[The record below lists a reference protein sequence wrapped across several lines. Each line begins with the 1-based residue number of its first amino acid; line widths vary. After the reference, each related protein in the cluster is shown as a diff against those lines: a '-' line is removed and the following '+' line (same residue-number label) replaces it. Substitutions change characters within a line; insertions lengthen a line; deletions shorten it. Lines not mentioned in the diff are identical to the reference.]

1 MKYGVFVFGVMAGL
15 LTCTSVAETAGNARW
30 IGVWQGQ
37 LDGQPGV
44 ILTLADDGGELGG
57 TIVLNGVSRE
67 GGSPHVVTSELH
79 VLVHGG
85 FKLQVPQRIFK
96 TSDEIPWKKPWK
108 RWKTKNVSH
117 FPTARLR
124 RSI

>member
-44 ILTLADDGGELGG
+44 YLPWPMTAA
-57 TIVLNGVSRE
+57 SWE
-67 GGSPHVVTSELH
+67 GPLS
-79 VLVHGG
+79 
-85 FKLQVPQRIFK
+85 
-96 TSDEIPWKKPWK
+96 
-108 RWKTKNVSH
+108 
-117 FPTARLR
+117 
-124 RSI
+124 